1 MKRTLIT
8 IVVFGFLPSIARA
21 ARCTDIAKVNFAD
34 GTLAVAGIHQTMQ
47 IFHFHHG
54 VSLEYEGGD
63 KKPDWRTTIRHDVVV
78 KPEAS
83 RAVRF
88 LTLFRNH
95 LTGSGSWTYLVG
107 LACSGGH
114 VQQVFQ
120 SAGVYMQV
128 VKISPMLV
136 QVSMP
141 VWKPADPTCCP
152 SEKKEVRYT
161 WEAKTHRYVLAR
173 TE

>member
-1 MKRTLIT
+1 MKKFL
-8 IVVFGFLPSIARA
+8 VSVFMVGFLPSIALA

-34 GTLAVAGIHQTMQ
+34 GALAVAGIHQTMQ

-54 VSLEYEGGD
+54 VSLEYAGGD
-63 KKPDWRTTIRHDVVV
+63 KKPDWRTTILHDAVV

-114 VQQVFQ
+114 VHQVFQ

-128 VKISPMLV
+128 VRISPMLV

-141 VWKPADPTCCP
+141 GWKPADPTCCP
-152 SEKKEVRYT
+152 SAKREVRYA
-161 WEAKTHRYVLAR
+161 WDARSHRYVLAR
-173 TE
+173 PE